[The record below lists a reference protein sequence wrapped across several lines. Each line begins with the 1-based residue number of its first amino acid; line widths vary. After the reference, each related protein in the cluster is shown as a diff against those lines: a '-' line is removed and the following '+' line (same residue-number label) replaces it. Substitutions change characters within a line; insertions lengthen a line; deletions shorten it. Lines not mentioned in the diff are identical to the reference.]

1 MPYYAVKNDQSPFV
15 PSSRAKSFG
24 FQALNLPVNP
34 PHGGWP
40 SDEFTVTGK
49 TPFLNSNRLVYH
61 LCLWAMVP
69 IAIYILIRTESGVFT
84 CGHFCHK
91 GHVQNLMLVPDYFFR
106 TLYLPKSSKT
116 WQICPRCNLST
127 VLLGM
132 GRLYK
137 GQPNWVV
144 LMLDLGGICI
154 SCFQVQ
160 SIIETGFWMVL
171 VEHCV
176 FGPVV
181 PVRYVVGV
189 SSGDTNQVDFKLQSS
204 KRSKISCK
212 YIKFSNLPPNIGH
225 ILNIIIYGIPFYI
238 Q

>member
-1 MPYYAVKNDQSPFV
+1 MFAIYICIYVYIYVLRAMPYYAVKNDQSPLV

-49 TPFLNSNRLVYH
+49 NTILKFQSS
-61 LCLWAMVP
+61 CLSSMSVGHGSHSY
-69 IAIYILIRTESGVFT
+69 IKYINININIYILIRTESGAFT

-91 GHVQNLMLVPDYFFR
+91 GHVQNLMLVPNYFFR
-106 TLYLPKSSKT
+106 TLYLPKSSTT

-176 FGPVV
+176 W
-181 PVRYVVGV
+181 
-189 SSGDTNQVDFKLQSS
+189 SSDPSTIRCRGFKM
-204 KRSKISCK
+204 
-212 YIKFSNLPPNIGH
+212 F
-225 ILNIIIYGIPFYI
+225 
-238 Q
+238 